1 MRSRVVLLFVLGC
14 ALVAGQAGAG
24 PKSLV
29 TAPLRVYLGSMV
41 QCSALNAGTKPVAVV
56 VEIIASIDGAT
67 VYASEEATL
76 EPGTTVG
83 VEVNGFPTSF
93 LTYCRA
99 TGLSAKTGR
108 LSYVDFSNSL
118 VVTAP

>member
-1 MRSRVVLLFVLGC
+1 VRSRLALLVVLGGT
-14 ALVAGQAGAG
+14 LVAGQAGAG

-29 TAPLRVYLGSMV
+29 TPPLRVFLGSMV
-41 QCSALNAGTKPVAVV
+41 KCTALNAGQKPVAVL
-56 VEIIASIDGAT
+56 VEIVAVIDGTT
-67 VYASEEATL
+67 VYVSEDATL
-76 EPGTTVG
+76 EPGTAVEA
-83 VEVNGFPTSF
+83 EVNGFPASF
-93 LTYCRA
+93 PTYCRA